1 MVIDAMSEDDFRT
14 NLQEVL
20 TLKLCWEFVGQAI
33 GNVGA
38 FQEYDFFDADEFL
51 TIFIDG
57 RSSKET
63 AENAKKVIM
72 GFRDGVDLDN
82 GSDGADINA
91 DYFAW
96 SEYGDYI
103 QSTDD
108 PAKYIYDNAL
118 DDIIDYIVDN
128 FEDEPDW
135 FPSEVQEVIDEYNA
149 NREEDD
155 EE

>member
-1 MVIDAMSEDDFRT
+1 
-14 NLQEVL
+14 
-20 TLKLCWEFVGQAI
+20 
-33 GNVGA
+33 
-38 FQEYDFFDADEFL
+38 
-51 TIFIDG
+51 
-57 RSSKET
+57 
-63 AENAKKVIM
+63 M